1 MPTETREEEWGMSSG
16 QHPEL
21 EEEQVPNKSRGSGG
35 KKRKEGQEEK
45 SSSLVVQVSSRQWA
59 NRGARALCVEVGG
72 TRKSPI
78 GEQSLA
84 TVRDMQS
91 HPPSC
96 RRGVPMPPFSLL
108 DITNYLVTFPIL

>member
-1 MPTETREEEWGMSSG
+1 MPTETREEWGMNSG
-16 QHPEL
+16 QHPDL
-21 EEEQVPNKSRGSGG
+21 EEEQVPNKSRRSGE
-35 KKRKEGQEEK
+35 KREEGQEEEEP
-45 SSSLVVQVSSRQWA
+45 SLVVQVSSRQWT

-72 TRKSPI
+72 TGKSPI

-96 RRGVPMPPFSLL
+96 QRGVPMPPIHSL
-108 DITNYLVTFPIL
+108 T